1 MVRTLTLYFPQ
12 CDGSFEAPAD
22 RVVVAGLSQTCDL
35 WLARFFVG
43 EQARIISRRHFQIAY
58 VEGEGYAITDLNSL
72 NGTWLNGLQLRPGV
86 PQFLRHGDEILV
98 AGNEQLL
105 IEVFWEDSSGTEPYT
120 WPATHVSEPTTAH
133 RPQPVEYIRARD
145 QFSVDGR
152 LVPHSHLTK
161 QEHSLLRYLCE
172 HIDGLCAY
180 DDIVEA
186 VWGYTSEGGVQNNT
200 VNKTVGNL
208 RRKLDAISAGA
219 GGRYLITVHGR
230 GLKLVSDPD
239 QEWTR

>member
-12 CDGSFEAPAD
+12 SDTSFEVHAD
-22 RVVVAGLSQTCDL
+22 REVVAGLSQTCDL
-35 WLARFFVG
+35 SLARFFQG
-43 EQARIISRRHFQIAY
+43 QQARIISRRHFQIAH
-58 VEGEGYAITDLNSL
+58 VNGEGYAITDLNSL
-72 NGTWLNGLQLRPGV
+72 NGTWLNGLQLRPGI

-105 IEVFWEDSSGTEPYT
+105 IEVFWEEDSGTEPYT
-120 WPATHVSEPTTAH
+120 LPLV
-133 RPQPVEYIRARD
+133 RPIAQPVLHRTLAVEYMPDRD

-152 LVPHSHLTK
+152 QVPHTHLTK
-161 QEHSLLRYLCE
+161 QEHSLLRYLYQ
-172 HIDGLCAY
+172 HVDGLCTS

-186 VWGYTSEGGVQNNT
+186 VWGYASDSGVQNNT

-219 GGRYLITVHGR
+219 GDRYVVTVRGR
-230 GLKLVSDPD
+230 GFKLVSDPR
-239 QEWTR
+239 QEWAR